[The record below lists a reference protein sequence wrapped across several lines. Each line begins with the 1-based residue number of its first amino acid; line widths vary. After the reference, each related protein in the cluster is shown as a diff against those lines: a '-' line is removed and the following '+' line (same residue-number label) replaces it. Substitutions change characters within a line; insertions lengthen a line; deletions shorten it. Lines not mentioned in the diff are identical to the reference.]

1 MRYKLF
7 VLVDA
12 SGNRNAFFSMKQ
24 ETSLAPIDTVMNR
37 VRNGQMGKG
46 YQKPYPASCWDL
58 LVTSH
63 LQKGFQDVTDLY
75 REKAVEEGLA
85 PLEDKEINRL
95 FDQLVEAQESAIKKL
110 YTVSFNVV
118 TQAMVD
124 EGQSLIH
131 QIAET
136 ADRDEVNDL
145 LIRLFETIPREMAD
159 VDAML
164 LHSDAA
170 QAKQDILM
178 REQEVLDLMASRV
191 ARSGKAGQT
200 RHTILDEI
208 GLSVRHP
215 DEREQAQIEE
225 MLSRESRG
233 LLKQAVMVENALAS
247 ARLTAWEQ
255 AHGASRKDE
264 HFLFHGTRSRN
275 VLGILHRGLQINP
288 DAPRNGSM
296 FGHGSYFAARAKKS
310 LGYTD
315 LKGYGHWVG
324 GQEGTGYL
332 LVFRVAYRHQKDV
345 HLWTPACSDY
355 SGKRIRPY
363 DAVFAHKGRDLVNDE
378 IIVYDEAQSA
388 PWALLEMAP
397 A

>member
-24 ETSLAPIDTVMNR
+24 ETSSAPIDTVMNR

-63 LQKGFQDVTDLY
+63 LKKGFQDVTDLY

-95 FDQLVEAQESAIKKL
+95 FDQLIEAQESAIQKL

-131 QIAET
+131 RIAET

-159 VDAML
+159 VDTML

-178 REQEVLDLMASRV
+178 REQEVLDLDR
-191 ARSGKAGQT
+191 K
-200 RHTILDEI
+200 
-208 GLSVRHP
+208 SV
-215 DEREQAQIEE
+215 
-225 MLSRESRG
+225 
-233 LLKQAVMVENALAS
+233 V
-247 ARLTAWEQ
+247 
-255 AHGASRKDE
+255 
-264 HFLFHGTRSRN
+264 
-275 VLGILHRGLQINP
+275 
-288 DAPRNGSM
+288 
-296 FGHGSYFAARAKKS
+296 
-310 LGYTD
+310 
-315 LKGYGHWVG
+315 
-324 GQEGTGYL
+324 
-332 LVFRVAYRHQKDV
+332 
-345 HLWTPACSDY
+345 
-355 SGKRIRPY
+355 
-363 DAVFAHKGRDLVNDE
+363 
-378 IIVYDEAQSA
+378 
-388 PWALLEMAP
+388 
-397 A
+397 